1 MVIRQTD
8 TIVGGLMAWQEEAGH
23 GVIEDVFVR
32 ESWRKRGFARYL
44 LTQALRYLKANQIQ
58 YANLMVLTSNKSA
71 LSLYESVGFWADQEE
86 IRYFT
91 KLN

>member
-8 TIVGGLMAWQEEAGH
+8 AIVGGLMAWQEDDH

-32 ESWRKRGFARYL
+32 ESWRKRGIAKYL
-44 LTQALRYLKANQIQ
+44 LTQGLRYLKSHKLQKAT
-58 YANLMVLTSNKSA
+58 LMVLTTNNSA
-71 LSLYESVGFWADQEE
+71 LSLYESVGFYTDKEE

>member
-23 GVIEDVFVR
+23 GVIEDIFVR

-44 LTQALRYLKANQIQ
+44 LT
-58 YANLMVLTSNKSA
+58 
-71 LSLYESVGFWADQEE
+71 
-86 IRYFT
+86 
-91 KLN
+91 